1 LRLGFIGTGTI
12 TRAIVAGLCRSADR
26 SLQIFLSPRNA
37 EVAAYLARQ
46 FSCVRVGVS
55 NQEVVDCA
63 DTLVLAV
70 RPQDAFSA
78 LSSLRFNSS
87 QRVVSLIASLSYETL
102 LPLIAPAKALTLA
115 APLPTVEYGRGPTA
129 IFPPSAEVEALF
141 SAISVPVQVE
151 QQTQFQAL
159 FACTAEM
166 ASYFKLLRT
175 CAAFLEQRG
184 LAQRDAER
192 YVAALFD
199 ALGHTAMESV
209 ARSLQDLVADHM
221 TKGGLNE
228 QVYAELC
235 QDGVFASHTKSLT
248 NILAR
253 IEAAGIAGR
262 ETMQSNRSSEER

>member
-1 LRLGFIGTGTI
+1 VRLGFIGTGTI
-12 TRAIVAGLCRSADR
+12 TRAIVAGLCRSTDR
-26 SLQIFLSPRNA
+26 SLEIWLSPRNA
-37 EVAAYLARQ
+37 EVAAHLARQ
-46 FSCVRVGVS
+46 FSCVRVAVS
-55 NQEVVDCA
+55 NQEVVDGA
-63 DTLVLAV
+63 DMLVLAV

-78 LSSLRFNSS
+78 LSGLRFNSS
-87 QRVVSLIASLSYETL
+87 QRVVSLIATLSYETL
-102 LPLIAPAKALTLA
+102 LPVIAPAKSLTLA

-129 IFPPSAEVEALF
+129 IFPPSAEAERLF

-166 ASYFKLLRT
+166 ASYFKLLQT
-175 CAAFLEQRG
+175 CAEFLEHRG
-184 LAQRDAER
+184 LAQTDAER

-199 ALGHTAMESV
+199 ALGHTAVESV
-209 ARSLQDLVADHM
+209 ARSFQELVQDHM

-228 QVYAELC
+228 QVYSELC
-235 QDGVFASHTKSLT
+235 HEGVFAVHAKSLT

-262 ETMQSNRSSEER
+262 EIMQSVRSFKER